1 MTLREIIKYIAETY
15 EFDVNRKEVG
25 KEKIL
30 QELKTRSR
38 PKKNGRSYEPDN

>member
-15 EFDVNRKEVG
+15 EFDVNRKEAG

-30 QELKTRSR
+30 QALETRSR
-38 PKKNGRSYEPDN
+38 PEKNDESYEPDN